1 MGTIDAVSAP
11 IEPADRFMRRAL
23 WWLSLVV
30 APAVLITLELFHPA
44 NFTKDPGMYAY
55 LSHPEQYMP
64 DHYAL
69 GYFGPDWWFALHMIQ
84 TPMVCL
90 VAIGLWQLLAP
101 VGAADGA
108 LAMTAAWLARLSVFV
123 FLVFYTVLDAI
134 GGIGLGRSIVVLQ
147 GMIADGTLKKEQ
159 ADGAIALMNAVWVDP
174 KVGGVGS
181 FISLTGSYAI
191 LVATVLIAAALL
203 PARRIH
209 WLPALLLIAFGYQLQ
224 ESHAAPHGPIAFAL
238 LILAAAVMAWQ
249 RRRQPAY

>member
-1 MGTIDAVSAP
+1 MGTIDSISAP
-11 IEPADRFMRRAL
+11 VEPADRFMARVL

-44 NFTKDPGMYAY
+44 NFTKEPGMYAC
-55 LSHPEQYMP
+55 LSHPEHYMP

-90 VAIGLWQLLAP
+90 VAIGLWRLLAP
-101 VGAADGA
+101 VGAADGL
-108 LAMTAAWLARLSVFV
+108 LAMAAAWLARVAVFV
-123 FLVFYTVLDAI
+123 FLVFYTVLDGI

-147 GMIADGTLKKEQ
+147 GMIADKTLTKDQ
-159 ADGAIALMNAVWVDP
+159 ADGAIGLLNAMWVDP

-181 FISLTGSYAI
+181 FISLGGSYAI
-191 LVATVLIAAALL
+191 LLAALLIVAALL

-209 WLPALLLIAFGYQLQ
+209 WLPALLLVAFGYQLQ

-238 LILAAAVMAWQ
+238 LIVAAFVMAWQ
-249 RRRQPAY
+249 GRKQFV

>member
-11 IEPADRFMRRAL
+11 VQPADRFMARAL
-23 WWLSLVV
+23 WWLCLGV
-30 APAVLITLELFHPA
+30 APAVLIALELFHPA

-55 LSHPEQYMP
+55 LSHPEHHSS

-84 TPMVCL
+84 TPMVGL
-90 VAIGLWQLLAP
+90 VAIGLWRLLAP
-101 VGAADGA
+101 VGAADGP
-108 LAMTAAWLARLSVFV
+108 LAMAAAWLGRVSVFV

-147 GMIADGTLKKEQ
+147 GMIADGTLKEVQ
-159 ADGAIALMNAVWVDP
+159 GEGAIALLNRMWIDP

-181 FISLTGSYAI
+181 LISLGGSYAV
-191 LVATVLIAAALL
+191 LVATVLIVAALL

-209 WLPALLLIAFGYQLQ
+209 WLPAILLIAFGYQLQ

-238 LILAAAVMAWQ
+238 LIAAAVVMAWQ
-249 RRRQPAY
+249 QRKQPY

>member
-1 MGTIDAVSAP
+1 MGTIDSISAP
-11 IEPADRFMRRAL
+11 VEPADRFMARVL

-44 NFTKDPGMYAY
+44 NFTKEPGMYAY
-55 LSHPEQYMP
+55 LSHPEHYMP

-90 VAIGLWQLLAP
+90 VAIGLWRLLAP
-101 VGAADGA
+101 VGAADGL
-108 LAMTAAWLARLSVFV
+108 LAMAAAWLARVAVFV
-123 FLVFYTVLDAI
+123 FLVFYTVLDGI
-134 GGIGLGRSIVVLQ
+134 GGVGLGRSIVVLQ
-147 GMIADGTLKKEQ
+147 GMIADKTLTKDQ
-159 ADGAIALMNAVWVDP
+159 ADGAIGLLNAMWVDP

-181 FISLTGSYAI
+181 FISLGGSYAI
-191 LVATVLIAAALL
+191 LLAALLIVAALL

-209 WLPALLLIAFGYQLQ
+209 WLPALLLVAFGYQLQ

-238 LILAAAVMAWQ
+238 LIVAAFVMAWQ
-249 RRRQPAY
+249 GRKQFV

>member
-1 MGTIDAVSAP
+1 MGTIDVVSAP
-11 IEPADRFMRRAL
+11 IEPADRFMARAL

-30 APAVLITLELFHPA
+30 APLVLIALELFHPA

-55 LSHPEQYMP
+55 LSHPEHYSP

-90 VAIGLWQLLAP
+90 VAIGLWRLLAP
-101 VGAADGA
+101 VGAADGP
-108 LAMTAAWLARLSVFV
+108 LAMAAAWLARVAVFV

-147 GMIADGTLKKEQ
+147 DMKLKPEQ
-159 ADGAIALMNAVWVDP
+159 ADGAIALLNRMWVDE

-181 FISLTGSYAI
+181 FISLGGSYAI
-191 LVATVLIAAALL
+191 LVATVLAVAALL

-209 WLPALLLIAFGYQLQ
+209 WLPALLLVAFGYQLQ

-238 LILAAAVMAWQ
+238 LIAAALVMAWQ
-249 RRRQPAY
+249 RRKQPA

>member
-11 IEPADRFMRRAL
+11 VEPADRFMTRAL

-44 NFTKDPGMYAY
+44 NFTKEPGMYAY
-55 LSHPEQYMP
+55 LSHPEHYSP

-69 GYFGPDWWFALHMIQ
+69 GYFGPQWWFALHMIQ

-90 VAIGLWQLLAP
+90 VAIGLWRLLAP
-101 VGAADGA
+101 VGAADGP
-108 LAMTAAWLARLSVFV
+108 LAMAAAWLARVAVFA

-134 GGIGLGRSIVVLQ
+134 GGIGLGRSIVVLD
-147 GMIADGTLKKEQ
+147 GLIADGTFNEPM
-159 ADGAIALMNAVWVDP
+159 ARGAVLLLDRMWVDP

-181 FISLTGSYAI
+181 FISLGGSYAI
-191 LVATVLIAAALL
+191 LVATVLAVAALL

-209 WLPALLLIAFGYQLQ
+209 WLPALLLVAFGYQLQ

-238 LILAAAVMAWQ
+238 LIAAALVMAWQ
-249 RRRQPAY
+249 RRKQPV

>member
-1 MGTIDAVSAP
+1 MGTIDSISAP
-11 IEPADRFMRRAL
+11 VEPADRFMARVL

-44 NFTKDPGMYAY
+44 NFTKEPGMYAY
-55 LSHPEQYMP
+55 LSHPEHYMP

-90 VAIGLWQLLAP
+90 VAIGLWRLLAP
-101 VGAADGA
+101 VGAADGL
-108 LAMTAAWLARLSVFV
+108 LAMAAAWLARVAVFV
-123 FLVFYTVLDAI
+123 FLVFYTVLDGI

-159 ADGAIALMNAVWVDP
+159 ADGAIALLNAMWVDP

-181 FISLTGSYAI
+181 FISLGGSYAI
-191 LVATVLIAAALL
+191 LLATLLIVAALL

-209 WLPALLLIAFGYQLQ
+209 WLPALLLVAFGYQLQ

-238 LILAAAVMAWQ
+238 LIVAAFVMAWQ
-249 RRRQPAY
+249 GRKQFV